1 MLNLLYVWIIT
12 VQKRE
17 CQVVTQFSLEAMFDS
32 DLQAVCQ
39 HFKLNHNVYPVTKL
53 STRNNNNNK
62 VATTQ
67 LLGKSEVLAKVA
79 THQVSS

>member
-1 MLNLLYVWIIT
+1 M

-39 HFKLNHNVYPVTKL
+39 HFKLNHKVYPVTKL
-53 STRNNNNNK
+53 STRNNNK
-62 VATTQ
+62 IATTQ